1 MFGPSWNLSLPSI
14 TRKTDRVMRSPRVSP
29 AKSLFHSHRSWFWSL
44 LAILTSSIA
53 VEPLNAQTPAPPP
66 NSDSPTAQT
75 PGVPPP
81 QDVLPLPSPAPA
93 PPATPPVLPPS
104 EELLAPPA
112 STSPTPE
119 LMPGEIPGTVTVE
132 RFEVVGSTA
141 FSPEELAA
149 VTQPFTGRSISLS
162 ELFQARTAIT
172 ELYQQRGYITS
183 GAYIP
188 PQKLQGGV
196 VKIQVVEGS
205 LAEIR
210 VTGTRRLNPNYIR
223 SRIARGGDRPLN
235 RQRLLETLQL
245 LQLNPLIENISAELS
260 AGIRPGESL
269 LAVKVTEADTTNL
282 TVALDNGRSPSVG
295 TFRRRLQFDEAN
307 FLGQGDGLSLA
318 YINTDGSNAL
328 EAIYTFP
335 LNPQNATLG
344 FSYATSAGDVIE
356 PPFNELDINSNSR
369 AYELTFRQPLVQTPT
384 EELAIGLRASRQESE
399 ASLFDGAI
407 PFPVLGA
414 DNEGRTRV
422 SALRFFQQWTKRD
435 SRQVIA
441 LQSQFS
447 FGLDA
452 FNSTIN
458 KSAPDSRFFAWR
470 GQGQW
475 VRLLAPDTLLLV
487 GADVQLADRAL
498 VPAEQIGLGG
508 LDSVR
513 GYRQDVLLTDNA
525 AFASAEVRFPILR
538 VSKVK
543 GVLQLTPF
551 VDFGTAWNNFGREDP
566 DPNTLASVGLGLRW
580 QQGDR
585 FSAQIDWGIPLISVD
600 DTDRTWQEN
609 GLYFSS
615 IYSPF

>member
-1 MFGPSWNLSLPSI
+1 ML
-14 TRKTDRVMRSPRVSP
+14 DRLMRSPSFSSE
-29 AKSLFHSHRSWFWSL
+29 KSLLPSQRSWLWSL
-44 LAILTSSIA
+44 VAILSSSIA
-53 VEPLNAQTPAPPP
+53 LEPLHAQTVASPPANSNSPIAQTPAI
-66 NSDSPTAQT
+66 
-75 PGVPPP
+75 PPP
-81 QDVLPLPSPAPA
+81 QDILPLPSPLPS
-93 PPATPPVLPPS
+93 PPETPPVLPPPA
-104 EELLAPPA
+104 ELLPPA
-112 STSPTPE
+112 TSTPPTPE
-119 LMPGEIPGTVTVE
+119 EVPGKIPGTIRVE
-132 RFEVVGSTA
+132 RFEVVGSTV

-149 VTQPFTGRSISLS
+149 VTQPFTGKPISLS
-162 ELFQARTAIT
+162 ELFQVRTAIT
-172 ELYQQRGYITS
+172 ELYQQQGYITS

-196 VKIQVVEGS
+196 VKIQVIEGT
-205 LAEIR
+205 LAEIQ

-223 SRIARGGDRPLN
+223 SRIARGGSQPLN

-260 AGIRPGESL
+260 AGTRLGENL

-307 FLGQGDGLSLA
+307 LLGQGDGLSLA
-318 YINTDGSNAL
+318 YINTDGSDAL
-328 EAIYTFP
+328 EASYTFP

-344 FSYATSAGDVIE
+344 FSYATSSGEVIE
-356 PPFNELDINSNSR
+356 PPFNALDINSHSR
-369 AYELTFRQPLVQTPT
+369 SYELTFRQPLVQTPT
-384 EELAIGLRASRQESE
+384 EELAIGLKASRQESE

-407 PFPVLGA
+407 PFPALGA

-441 LQSQFS
+441 FQSQFS

-452 FNSTIN
+452 LDSTIN
-458 KSAPDSRFFAWR
+458 ESPPDSRFFAWR

-475 VRLLAPDTLLLV
+475 VRLLGPDTLLLV
-487 GADVQLADRAL
+487 RTDVQLADRAL
-498 VPAEQIGLGG
+498 VPLEQIGLGG
-508 LDSVR
+508 LDSIR

-525 AFASAEVRFPILR
+525 AFASAEVRLPILR

-551 VDFGTAWNNFGREDP
+551 VDFGTAWNNSGRP
-566 DPNTLASVGLGLRW
+566 DPNPNTLGSVGLGLRW

-585 FSAQIDWGIPLISVD
+585 FSARLDWGIPLISVE

-609 GLYFSS
+609 GLYFSL
-615 IYSPF
+615 IYNF